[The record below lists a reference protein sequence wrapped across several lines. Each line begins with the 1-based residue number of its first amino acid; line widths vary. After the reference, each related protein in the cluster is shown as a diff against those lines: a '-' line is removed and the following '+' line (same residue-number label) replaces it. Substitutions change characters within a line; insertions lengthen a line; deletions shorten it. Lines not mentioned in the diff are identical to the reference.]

1 MYSKEALS
9 DIFQRILQ
17 FEQDA
22 KSLYS
27 DCINKVDG
35 EHSINILQLISN
47 EEKGHI
53 EEAKKLFKII
63 EEDFPRTKD
72 APARPAGGED
82 FPRTKDAEDLPQR
95 SK

>member
-9 DIFQRILQ
+9 GIFQRILQ

-22 KSLYS
+22 KSLY
-27 DCINKVDG
+27 DKCIEKIED
-35 EHSINILQLISN
+35 EHSVNILQSISS

-53 EEAKKLFKII
+53 EHAKRLFKII
-63 EEDFPRTKD
+63 EEDFPK
-72 APARPAGGED
+72 EVV
-82 FPRTKDAEDLPQR
+82 

>member
-9 DIFQRILQ
+9 EIFQRILQ

-22 KSLYS
+22 KSLY
-27 DCINKVDG
+27 DECIEKIED
-35 EHSINILQLISN
+35 EHSINVLQLISN

-53 EEAKKLFKII
+53 EQAKRLFKII
-63 EEDFPRTKD
+63 EEDFPKE
-72 APARPAGGED
+72 AS
-82 FPRTKDAEDLPQR
+82 